1 MVADACTSKVGAHR
15 RRTPR
20 ALAPLR
26 ADSYTEAMPSRFLVL
41 LVALP
46 LVACNNSIV
55 VALQTGDQQF
65 GVSASALNLPTELR
79 DDTSGTATIRT
90 IDCSQTNICPSTT
103 EVPVACTAGV
113 CDPSAISFAVPVG
126 DVVDFDALLQSAGT
140 LLRLVDAI
148 EIESV
153 SYSVSPNTLTID
165 LPATTVLWGPE
176 SATETSA
183 SLQPIGTVPSIP
195 AHTQA
200 MGEMDIDANGSLAL
214 GDYIVGT
221 SRRVRF
227 FARTAVDLAPG
238 SPFPD
243 GMATFT
249 VNIRVRA
256 YGRIVN

>member
-1 MVADACTSKVGAHR
+1 M
-15 RRTPR
+15 
-20 ALAPLR
+20 APPG
-26 ADSYTEAMPSRFLVL
+26 ADSYTEDMTSRLLLVL
-41 LVALP
+41 GALG
-46 LVACNNSIV
+46 LVACNNSLV

-65 GVSASALNLPTELR
+65 QVSAASLALPTMLR
-79 DDTSGTATIRT
+79 DDTNGSIRT

-103 EVPVACTAGV
+103 EVPVECTGGV
-113 CDPSAISFAVPVG
+113 CDPAAISFSVPVG
-126 DVVDFDALLQSAGT
+126 DVVDFDQLLQSAGT

-153 SYSVSPNTLTID
+153 SYAVAPNTLTID

-176 SATETSA
+176 SATETSP
-183 SLQPIGTVPSIP
+183 SLQVIGTVPSIP
-195 AHTQA
+195 AGMQA
-200 MGEMDIDANGSLAL
+200 MGEMDIDPDGSAAL

-227 FARTAVDLAPG
+227 FARTSVDLAPG